1 MLLKV
6 NRTKYPKSPRQMIQD
21 VKRQRSRVWLCHRKV
36 ALTSRNLRH
45 QFAQRDRSLQTNN
58 KSRAIRFSRAFTLTG
73 DLWISQY
80 FRHAGYEV
88 AGPVKEIQ
96 GQDALVTW
104 KPITRL
110 RHLPPPTEVKKV
122 AVIAFITQLLD
133 CHDSMSGRPSKRH
146 RRGYGERHSV
156 VAINGKT

>member
-1 MLLKV
+1 MFFKV

-58 KSRAIRFSRAFTLTG
+58 KSCAIGFSTASTLTG
-73 DLWISQY
+73 DLWISQC
-80 FRHAGYEV
+80 FRHPGYEV
-88 AGPVKEIQ
+88 AGPVQEIQ
-96 GQDALVTW
+96 GQDASVTW

-110 RHLPPPTEVKKV
+110 RHLPPQTEVKSCCRRLHHS
-122 AVIAFITQLLD
+122 IAGLPRQYVWASLKETSSRIW
-133 CHDSMSGRPSKRH
+133 
-146 RRGYGERHSV
+146 
-156 VAINGKT
+156 